1 MIIYSQT
8 RSMSWKVRSNFNQKN
23 KNMSLFEKFGE
34 KNNTAE
40 NPVTSE
46 FEAWIG
52 ILYSCI
58 SADNQIKDSEI
69 ASLSKLLYSKE
80 KFSGVD
86 IAPLYAK
93 SYHLKTELGQLK
105 YIAACCEL
113 IKEEDKETVF
123 ALALEILLSD
133 GLLEKE
139 EKNVIEVLSKRL
151 KIDTGMTSKIIEVI
165 FLKNKGNIKEI

>member
-1 MIIYSQT
+1 MCD
-8 RSMSWKVRSNFNQKN
+8 RVLSNFIK
-23 KNMSLFEKFGE
+23 KTNMSLSNNVEE
-34 KNNTAE
+34 KNNTAL

-46 FEAWIG
+46 LEAWVG

-58 SADNQIKDSEI
+58 AADNQIKDSET
-69 ASLSKLLYSKE
+69 ASLSKLLFSKE
-80 KFSGVD
+80 KFEGVD

-93 SYHLKTELGQLK
+93 SYHLKMDLGQIK

-133 GLLEKE
+133 GLLGEE
-139 EKNVIEVLSKRL
+139 EKNVIEVLSKEL
-151 KIDTGMTSKIIEVI
+151 KIDSGMTSKIIEVI
-165 FLKNKGNIKEI
+165 FLKNKGNSKEL

>member
-1 MIIYSQT
+1 
-8 RSMSWKVRSNFNQKN
+8 
-23 KNMSLFEKFGE
+23 MSLSDKVEE
-34 KNNTAE
+34 KNNTAL

-46 FEAWIG
+46 LEAWVG

-58 SADNQIKDSEI
+58 SADNQIKDSET

-80 KFSGVD
+80 KFEGVD

-93 SYHLKTELGQLK
+93 SYHLKMELGQLK

-123 ALALEILLSD
+123 AIALEILLSD
-133 GLLEKE
+133 GLLGEE
-139 EKNVIEVLSKRL
+139 EKNVIEVLSKEL
-151 KIDTGMTSKIIEVI
+151 KIDSGMTSKIIEVI
-165 FLKNKGNIKEI
+165 FLKNKGNSKEL

>member
-1 MIIYSQT
+1 
-8 RSMSWKVRSNFNQKN
+8 
-23 KNMSLFEKFGE
+23 MSLSNKVEE
-34 KNNTAE
+34 NNNAAL

-46 FEAWIG
+46 LEAWVG

-58 SADNQIKDSEI
+58 SADNLIKDSET

-80 KFSGVD
+80 KFAGIG
-86 IAPLYAK
+86 IAHLYAK

-113 IKEEDKETVF
+113 INEADKETVF

-133 GLLEKE
+133 GLLGEE
-139 EKNVIEVLSKRL
+139 EKNVIEVLSKQL

-165 FLKNKGNIKEI
+165 FLKNKGNLKEI

>member
-1 MIIYSQT
+1 
-8 RSMSWKVRSNFNQKN
+8 
-23 KNMSLFEKFGE
+23 MSLSDKVEE
-34 KNNTAE
+34 NNNAAL

-46 FEAWIG
+46 LEAWVG

-58 SADNQIKDSEI
+58 SADNLIKDSETV
-69 ASLSKLLYSKE
+69 SLSKLLYSKD
-80 KFSGVD
+80 KFVGID

-113 IKEEDKETVF
+113 INEADKETVF

-133 GLLEKE
+133 GLLGEE
-139 EKNVIEVLSKRL
+139 EKNVIEVLSNQL
-151 KIDTGMTSKIIEVI
+151 KIDTGMTSKMIEVI